1 MSALSSF
8 SRYELSRVHSM
19 LLSNLLCAYAGA
31 SSSAGAWH
39 AGSRQQPR
47 GEQAAGPASK
57 HIVTWRFLTVV
68 AVWCLQEVQAMQ
80 FNILVTTY
88 ETIMRDR

>member
-1 MSALSSF
+1 
-8 SRYELSRVHSM
+8 
-19 LLSNLLCAYAGA
+19 
-31 SSSAGAWH
+31 
-39 AGSRQQPR
+39 
-47 GEQAAGPASK
+47 
-57 HIVTWRFLTVV
+57 VTWRFLTVV